1 MTGITITIM
10 ASKKAKVAIPVPAVI
25 KFGFVEFKENT
36 GTQKSSA
43 KCKTCRTV
51 ITETKGG

>member
-1 MTGITITIM
+1 M